1 MKLGPKT
8 LGCDLWSVEDC
19 LDEGSMSVWG
29 DWRSWPEADEDGEM
43 TRMREDGIKSL
54 MCWDKNG
61 MDSDL

>member
-1 MKLGPKT
+1 
-8 LGCDLWSVEDC
+8 VEGC

-29 DWRSWPEADEDGEM
+29 DWRGWPEADEDGEM